1 VTGATLDTTPA
12 AQRSHRITSAPPA
25 ISIEHVAKTFRL
37 PHQQY
42 STLKERVLHP
52 WRSTT
57 FDELKALRD
66 VDVTI
71 REGEFF
77 GIVGRNGSGKST
89 LLKCLAGIYR
99 PDAGRIEVHGRLSPF
114 IELGVGFNP
123 DLTARDNIV
132 INAVMLGLSRKE
144 ARERFDRIIAFAEL
158 EEFVDL
164 KLKNYSSGMAVRLG
178 FSTAIQ
184 VDSDVLLV
192 DEVLAVGDAAF
203 QQKCF
208 EEFTRLKDEGKT
220 IVFVTHDML
229 ATERFCDRAML
240 IERGEVLEI
249 GTPRA
254 VARAYNELNFG
265 RLLHDEATEDDQ
277 RYGDQGSAEIVEAWF
292 EHEGE
297 RVKQLRNGQRLQ
309 IVVAIRFHA
318 AIDSPIVG
326 VTLRNEMGHTYFV
339 ASTDWQGVDLGHRSS
354 GDELVVR
361 FGLDTPFAT
370 SQYLLTPSI
379 ARAGSGANAID
390 LREDLTSIYI
400 HSTQNTG
407 GLVEVPYAIE
417 VSGA

>member
-12 AQRSHRITSAPPA
+12 TQRSHRITSAPPA

-158 EEFVDL
+158 GEFVDL

>member
-1 VTGATLDTTPA
+1 MSTLIDSPGTARTARLEA
-12 AQRSHRITSAPPA
+12 AAPA
-25 ISIEHVAKTFRL
+25 IVVEDLAKTFRL

-42 STLKERVLHP
+42 STLKERALHP
-52 WRSTT
+52 FRSTT
-57 FDELKALRD
+57 FDELKALQG
-66 VDVTI
+66 VNVAI

-89 LLKCLAGIYR
+89 MLKVLAGIYR
-99 PDAGRIEVHGRLSPF
+99 PDVGRVTIRGRLSPF

-132 INAVMLGLSRKE
+132 INAVMMGLSRKE
-144 ARERFDRIIAFAEL
+144 AAERFDSIIAFAEL

-192 DEVLAVGDAAF
+192 DEVLAVGDANF

-208 EEFTRLKDEGKT
+208 EEFARLKDEGKT
-220 IVFVTHDML
+220 IVFVTHDMH
-229 ATERFCDRAML
+229 AVERFCDRAML

-249 GTPRA
+249 SDPRGI
-254 VARAYNELNFG
+254 ARAYNELNFG
-265 RLLHDEATEDDQ
+265 RLLHDNVDDQ
-277 RYGDQGSAEIVEAWF
+277 RFGDQGVAEIVEAWF
-292 EHEGE
+292 EKDGE
-297 RVKQLRNGQRLQ
+297 RIKQITQGERME
-309 IVVAIRFHA
+309 IAVAIRFHGSV
-318 AIDSPIVG
+318 DSPIVG
-326 VTLRNEMGHTYFV
+326 VTLRNEMGHTFFV
-339 ASTDWQGVDLGHRSS
+339 ASTELSGVDLGHKAA

-361 FGLDTPFAT
+361 FSLETPFAT

-390 LREDLTSIYI
+390 LREDLTTLYI
-400 HSTQNTG
+400 HSTRSTG
-407 GLVEVPYAIE
+407 GLVELPYDVA
-417 VSGA
+417 VTP

>member
-1 VTGATLDTTPA
+1 
-12 AQRSHRITSAPPA
+12 
-25 ISIEHVAKTFRL
+25 
-37 PHQQY
+37 
-42 STLKERVLHP
+42 
-52 WRSTT
+52 
-57 FDELKALRD
+57 
-66 VDVTI
+66 
-71 REGEFF
+71 
-77 GIVGRNGSGKST
+77 
-89 LLKCLAGIYR
+89 
-99 PDAGRIEVHGRLSPF
+99 
-114 IELGVGFNP
+114 
-123 DLTARDNIV
+123 
-132 INAVMLGLSRKE
+132 MLGLSRKE